1 MLHHTNV
8 DRLWAYWQA
17 IRPDAATL
25 DRQYR
30 GYSRW
35 PTPGGSTID
44 RNTPLNPF
52 FKGDFSWHTSDSVAS
67 LKTFKYSYEGLEYW
81 KKSDSQMQKDA
92 TAIIN
97 KLYGPNR
104 RSRRDP
110 PSSSSSSSS
119 SSANTGTHKRYFVH
133 MSVERSELPTRP
145 CVVQVSLAGQHAA
158 KMYIVPHP
166 DHGVVHSGYSLDKL
180 VSKLGIR
187 QSAGPSTLESLKEKL
202 QVSIVKVS
210 RKTLSLFLPPQCI
223 IITCSC

>member
-25 DRQYR
+25 DRQYH

-35 PTPGGSTID
+35 STPGGSTID

-67 LKTFKYSYEGLEYW
+67 IKTFKYSYEGLEYW

-104 RSRRDP
+104 SSRRDT
-110 PSSSSSSSS
+110 SSS
-119 SSANTGTHKRYFVH
+119 SSASFSSSSAIAGTHKRYFVH

-145 CVVQVSLAGQHAA
+145 CVVQISLAGQHAA

-180 VSKLGIR
+180 VRKLGIS
-187 QSAGPSTLESLKEKL
+187 QSAGSNTLQKLKEKL
-202 QVSIVKVS
+202 EVSIVKVS
-210 RKTLSLFLPPQCI
+210 SNMLPVHHTSTLM
-223 IITCSC
+223 